1 MGGML
6 GEQLGHRGRAQPP
19 MAARDLA
26 EQLRA
31 RPLRVAP
38 HAVHHPPAMRERLE
52 VGRPELLA
60 LAALEAHE
68 PAARLRTHAMHMP
81 YT

>member
-26 EQLRA
+26 EELRA

-38 HAVHHPPAMRERLE
+38 HAVHD
-52 VGRPELLA
+52 
-60 LAALEAHE
+60 
-68 PAARLRTHAMHMP
+68 ARAVAEHLPSGEEGVTRGW
-81 YT
+81 